1 MEHILSI
8 LPKNPV
14 ALAPMD
20 GYTDMPFRMIC
31 RELGSAFSFTE
42 FVAADAV
49 CRKIE
54 KTHKILQYDEVERPV
69 IFQIFGHDV
78 DTIVEAARL
87 VEEKKPDAIDINMGC
102 SVKKICQRGAGVG
115 LMHEP
120 QKVIKLF
127 SALKK
132 IIKVPVSGKIRLGWS
147 DSEKNYIEIGKILEG
162 EGAWAVFIHAR
173 TRTMGY
179 KGNASWEEI
188 SLLKE
193 NVQIPVFGNGDVL
206 DLADAR
212 NKIYQYGVDG
222 VLIGRKAMG
231 NPWVFSDK
239 KLNEISYLER
249 VGVILRHLDL
259 NVAYHGESQGVLL
272 FRKQITRYLKGI
284 ASSSAIKQKLI
295 TETKAEKIHEILNN
309 FQPESIPVLI

>member
-1 MEHILSI
+1 MNTIFNKLI
-8 LPKNPV
+8 KNPV

-20 GYTDMPFRMIC
+20 GYSDMPFRTIC

-49 CRKIE
+49 CRNIDKVN
-54 KTHKILQYDEVERPV
+54 TILNFKETERPV
-69 IFQIFGHDV
+69 IFQIFGHEV
-78 DTIVEAARL
+78 DTIVEAAIR

-120 QKVIKLF
+120 EKVKKLF

-132 IIKVPVSGKIRLGWS
+132 RVSVPISAKIRLGWS
-147 DSEKNYIEIGKILEG
+147 ESEKNYIEIGKILEG
-162 EGAWAVFIHAR
+162 EGAWTVFVHAR

-179 KGNASWEEI
+179 KGNASWEDI
-188 SLLKE
+188 ALLKE
-193 NVQIPVFGNGDVL
+193 NLQIPVFGNGDVH
-206 DLADAR
+206 DLVDAHD
-212 NKIYQYGVDG
+212 KIQRYGVDG

-231 NPWVFSDK
+231 NPWVFSGRN
-239 KLNEISYLER
+239 LNEIPYEER
-249 VGVILRHLDL
+249 VAVILRHLDL
-259 NVAYHGESQGVLL
+259 NIAFYGEAQGVLL

-284 ASSSAIKQKLI
+284 PSSSQIKHLLVVEKN
-295 TETKAEKIHEILNN
+295 AERIHEILHS
-309 FQPESIPVLI
+309 FRRLP